1 MKALRRG
8 RAKSNASETSITIPD
23 QGGGSLENSRKP
35 GSGTASGANLTTIN
49 VTSGQE
55 VEREEGRGDGASD
68 QPWKS
73 IVRKTAVVRTAT
85 RRYSQTK
92 IVLLEPIPD

>member
-35 GSGTASGANLTTIN
+35 GVGGSGANLTTIN
-49 VTSGQE
+49 VTSGEE
-55 VEREEGRGDGASD
+55 VDREEGRGDGASD

-73 IVRKTAVVRTAT
+73 IVRKTAVARTAT
-85 RRYSQTK
+85 RRYSQTE
-92 IVLLEPIPD
+92 IVLLETIPD